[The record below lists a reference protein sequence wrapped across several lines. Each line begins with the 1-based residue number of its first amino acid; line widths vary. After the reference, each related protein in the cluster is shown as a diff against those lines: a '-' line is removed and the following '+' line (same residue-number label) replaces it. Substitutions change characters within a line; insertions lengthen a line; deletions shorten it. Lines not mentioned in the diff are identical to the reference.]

1 MITDT
6 QFFLMIAA
14 AVVMGVSFLGM
25 LVRSKRNNL
34 EWADLIAT
42 NGVMNAYKIGY
53 WFGVGIGSWVIVKS
67 TYMGDLDSVV
77 FAAYLTFL
85 GGVPVA
91 ATALSRVPPPRSP
104 DAKAKK

>member
-6 QFFLMIAA
+6 QFFLMIAVSLMFG
-14 AVVMGVSFLGM
+14 AVFLWA
-25 LVRSKRNNL
+25 LVRSEHNTL
-34 EWADLIAT
+34 EWSDLIAT

-91 ATALSRVPPPRSP
+91 ATAFGRIPPPRAP

>member
-6 QFFLMIAA
+6 QFFLMIAV

-91 ATALSRVPPPRSP
+91 ATAFGRIPPPRAP
-104 DAKAKK
+104 DAKGKK